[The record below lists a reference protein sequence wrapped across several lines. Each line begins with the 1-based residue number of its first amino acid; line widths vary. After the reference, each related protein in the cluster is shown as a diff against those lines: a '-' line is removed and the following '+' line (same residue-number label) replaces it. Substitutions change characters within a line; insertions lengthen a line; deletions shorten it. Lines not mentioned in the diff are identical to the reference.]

1 VFEKRRAAKAKAQ
14 LDEEPTGLAKEP
26 LAEWFVRRKGDVPA
40 QEALILSTMCACGH
54 TRRDHTGLQMDV
66 KGRCLECDCEEFR
79 RASETPESHE
89 QMMERVRA
97 ALARVER
104 LQEAAVGLRA
114 AQHPAGNGR
123 RSRPG

>member
-14 LDEEPTGLAKEP
+14 LDEEPTGLSKEP
-26 LAEWFVRRKGDVPA
+26 PAEWFARRKGDVPA
-40 QEALILSTMCACGH
+40 QEALIVSTMCACGH
-54 TRRDHTGLQMDV
+54 TRKDHMGLQMEV
-66 KGRCLECDCEEFR
+66 KGRCLGCDCEEFR

-104 LQEAAVGLRA
+104 LQEAVVGLRA